1 VKLRS
6 VIVALLSF
14 WFAFGPLATVWAQSV
29 AADEPCESMNM
40 SMPMQGHDC
49 CGDMDQAKCL
59 SICLSAA
66 PAIAFSALRLDPMVA
81 VAAAV
86 PASSTQHASILA
98 PPDAAP
104 PKLSVS

>member
-1 VKLRS
+1 MKLRP

-14 WFAFGPLATVWAQSV
+14 WFAFGPLANAWAQTM
-29 AADEPCESMNM
+29 AADEPCESM

-59 SICLSAA
+59 SVCLAA
-66 PAIAFSALRLDPMVA
+66 SPAIAVSALRVDATAA

-86 PASSTQHASILA
+86 PASFIQHASILA

-104 PKLSVS
+104 PKAFVS